1 MIRSLTVLL
10 YFCLCMPNNIYAA
23 IGDEYFCEDLHF
35 NIYEN
40 GFLKEIQNFKFF
52 LRWSSDFVEV
62 KFTGDDNWRT
72 EEKIVVQDKVSFLAF
87 KFDDVGNSGWSTLSL
102 NEANKSRIIALRTH
116 QDKDF
121 LSNVISECYKQ

>member
-23 IGDEYFCEDLHF
+23 VGDEYFCEDLHF

-40 GFLKEIQNFKFF
+40 GVLKEIQNFKFF

>member
-1 MIRSLTVLL
+1 
-10 YFCLCMPNNIYAA
+10 MPNNIYAA
-23 IGDEYFCEDLHF
+23 VGDEYFCEDLHF

-40 GFLKEIQNFKFF
+40 GVLKEIQNFKFF